1 MIVTCGEALIDMI
14 PMTGKNDQQGFL
26 PLVGGAIFNTAIGL
40 ARLGA
45 ETAMLSGISTDLFG
59 EQLVE
64 ALQES
69 HVNTD
74 LLVRSSSPTTLAFVQ
89 LTNGNASY
97 TFYDENSAGRSIQL
111 ADITALPDSVECL
124 YFGGISLISEPGAE
138 AYCQLAEREANNRVV
153 MLDPNIRPGFIVDE
167 KAYRSR
173 LKRMITIADIIKVS
187 DEDLDWLVPG
197 GADVAE
203 KVLRLR
209 QPANKLIVVTRGSK
223 SCLAFGPVG
232 VLMAEQPVEKANI
245 VDTVGAGDTFNS
257 GFLCSFAEQGC
268 MHKESVA
275 DLSVEQVSQALQYG
289 AKVAAVTV
297 SRAGANP
304 PWAWELCK

>member
-1 MIVTCGEALIDMI
+1 M
-14 PMTGKNDQQGFL
+14 
-26 PLVGGAIFNTAIGL
+26 
-40 ARLGA
+40 
-45 ETAMLSGISTDLFG
+45 
-59 EQLVE
+59 
-64 ALQES
+64 QES

-209 QPANKLIVVTRGSK
+209 QPAN
-223 SCLAFGPVG
+223 
-232 VLMAEQPVEKANI
+232 
-245 VDTVGAGDTFNS
+245 
-257 GFLCSFAEQGC
+257 
-268 MHKESVA
+268 
-275 DLSVEQVSQALQYG
+275 
-289 AKVAAVTV
+289 
-297 SRAGANP
+297 
-304 PWAWELCK
+304 